1 MARRLALAALTLLI
15 TAAAAEAHTGVGSTM
30 GFTHGFGHPFSG
42 LDHILAM
49 VAVGLFAANL
59 GGRALWLVPL
69 SFVAMMAVGG
79 ALGVAG
85 IDMPFVEIGIAAS
98 VIVLGLAVAM
108 QWNLPV
114 AGAMALVGFFALFHG
129 HAHGAEMPVDASGLG
144 LWRRLRACDRHP
156 ASHRYRAWAWHR
168 APRQGDV
175 QADHAGR
182 RRGHVA
188 RRCRHADRH
197 PLNPIDGGR
206 SSLSG
211 VFAPVLTPFTETLA
225 PDRTLFVRFCRWLI
239 GQGAGLAVFGT
250 NSEAN
255 SLSVEEKL
263 DLLAALLDAG
273 IAPDRLMPGTGACAI
288 PDAVRL
294 SAAAAK
300 AGTAAV
306 LMLPPFYYKGVSED
320 GVFAYYAEVIERV
333 GDDRLKICLYHI
345 PHLSGVAITRPLI
358 ARLIA
363 RYPDTVVGIKDSGGD
378 FANTK
383 AMLDEFPGF
392 RVFCGSETFL
402 TDTLAHGGAGCISA
416 AANVNPAAIVAG
428 LPPCR

>member
-1 MARRLALAALTLLI
+1 
-15 TAAAAEAHTGVGSTM
+15 
-30 GFTHGFGHPFSG
+30 
-42 LDHILAM
+42 
-49 VAVGLFAANL
+49 
-59 GGRALWLVPL
+59 
-69 SFVAMMAVGG
+69 
-79 ALGVAG
+79 
-85 IDMPFVEIGIAAS
+85 MPATS
-98 VIVLGLAVAM
+98 
-108 QWNLPV
+108 P
-114 AGAMALVGFFALFHG
+114 
-129 HAHGAEMPVDASGLG
+129 
-144 LWRRLRACDRHP
+144 
-156 ASHRYRAWAWHR
+156 
-168 APRQGDV
+168 
-175 QADHAGR
+175 
-182 RRGHVA
+182 
-188 RRCRHADRH
+188 
-197 PLNPIDGGR
+197 
-206 SSLSG
+206 LSG

-225 PDRTLFVRFCRWLI
+225 PDRTRFVRFCHWLI

-273 IAPDRLMPGTGACAI
+273 IPSDRLMPGTGACAI

-320 GVFAYYAEVIERV
+320 GVFAYYSEVIERV
-333 GDDRLKICLYHI
+333 GNRNLKICLYHI

-358 ARLIA
+358 GRLIGD
-363 RYPDTVVGIKDSGGD
+363 YPDTVIGIKDSGGD

-416 AANVNPAAIVAG
+416 AANVNPAAIVTAFHHAGDSASPTRQAG
-428 LPPCR
+428 LNQVRKALEQAPMIASLKRCVAHYGQVPGFALPRPPLIPIDDDAWARVNAALDHADFSMPGLAAALSSNS